1 MLTRGPTVL
10 HQAILDLLSH
20 QILPY
25 LLVIFKIRY
34 IKLVPVCRLFEMHRT
49 ADTQVNVIK
58 DHPCNLTYEFL
69 GCVLVENSTGR
80 LGSGIENQ

>member
-1 MLTRGPTVL
+1 MLPRGLTVP

-34 IKLVPVCRLFEMHRT
+34 IKLVPVSRLFKMHVT
-49 ADTQVNVIK
+49 TDIHVNVIK
-58 DHPCNLTYEFL
+58 DHPCNLTYKFL